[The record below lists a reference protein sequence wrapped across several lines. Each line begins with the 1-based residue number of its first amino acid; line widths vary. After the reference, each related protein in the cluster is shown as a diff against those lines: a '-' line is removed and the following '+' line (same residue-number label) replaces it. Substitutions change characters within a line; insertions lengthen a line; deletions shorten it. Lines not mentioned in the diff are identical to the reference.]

1 MLGESN
7 QKPYNFTLTTRSPN
21 HNKNGNRNY

>member
-7 QKPYNFTLTTRSPN
+7 QKAYDITLTKRSPN
-21 HNKNGNRNY
+21 HNKNGNRNC